1 MMENKVGK
9 DLIIPEKENIFKRFF
24 KWVSQ
29 IFHKEEME
37 YTPENVSEITV
48 PKSVQMPEKMEQAS
62 MEVDENSLEYLYH
75 LSDEELD
82 KLDDL
87 YDEQI
92 EEVKNEV
99 LRLDGILQSYKQ
111 SIKKLQTEVETDI

>member
-1 MMENKVGK
+1 M
-9 DLIIPEKENIFKRFF
+9 
-24 KWVSQ
+24 
-29 IFHKEEME
+29 
-37 YTPENVSEITV
+37 
-48 PKSVQMPEKMEQAS
+48 
-62 MEVDENSLEYLYH
+62 EYLYH

-82 KLDDL
+82 NLDDL

-111 SIKKLQTEVETDI
+111 SIKKLQTVVETDI